1 MIVRFTLSNVFS
13 FGEECELSLIPYA
26 RLRHHKHHINY
37 DTPLPLLRYTAIY
50 GANGAGKSNLLKAL
64 RLLIDNVK
72 GNTYINVKDRY
83 GKLDLYRHRNLLLP
97 PDTLQEMAVEFVPKG
112 SAFSYYYCIKVQ
124 KNIVISEKLTTMSF
138 RKNGS
143 PSSRGDVIVF
153 SREKIEGGYVYR
165 IPKLENLPGWEDY
178 VNKFIPS
185 LISEDVLA
193 FGIVAKLN
201 NDRVGQILD
210 AYSWLTQK
218 VIVVTPNSYNF
229 AWPYHLWTDEL
240 FREFYNTMFPRFD
253 TGINEVCVQSV
264 LMDDNSVQK
273 LPQEIKDQ
281 LEYHDF
287 ISLTLPN
294 QKTPTTYVKDS
305 NGNIT
310 SLTVKSR
317 HASNVLE
324 KPAEFDFDQES
335 DGTIRLADIL
345 AMAYDVINTECV
357 YLIDEVDDRIHP
369 IAMIRLIQLL
379 TSYKDVKGQL
389 IFTTHNAHLL
399 DADLLRKDEIWFVEK
414 NREKTTLYSL
424 SDYCQ
429 EHNNIDITKGYLQ
442 GRYGGVP
449 IIQELRMD

>member
-64 RLLIDNVK
+64 RLLIDNVR
-72 GNTYINVKDRY
+72 GNTYINVKERS
-83 GKLDLYRHRNLLLP
+83 GTLDLYRHRNLLLP
-97 PDTLQEMAVEFVPKG
+97 PETPQEMAIEFVPDG
-112 SAFSYYYCIKVQ
+112 SDLAYYYSIRVQ
-124 KNIVISEKLTTMSF
+124 KNVVVSERLTTRSF

-143 PSSRGDVIVF
+143 PSSRGDVVVF
-153 SREKIEGGYVYR
+153 SREKTDNGYEYS
-165 IPKLENLPGWEDY
+165 IPKLEKLPGWEDY

-185 LISEDVLA
+185 LISESSLA
-193 FGIVAKLN
+193 FGVIAKLN
-201 NDRVGQILD
+201 NDGVRQILD
-210 AYSWLTQK
+210 AYTWLTQK
-218 VIVVTPNSYNF
+218 VMVITPNTYNL
-229 AWPYHLWTDEL
+229 AWPYHLWTNES

-253 TGINEVCVQSV
+253 TGINKVCVHSV

-273 LPQEIKDQ
+273 LPQEIKDH
-281 LEYHDF
+281 LDYHDF
-287 ISLTLPN
+287 ISSAPTS

-305 NGNIT
+305 DGGIS
-310 SLTVKSR
+310 SLMVKSS
-317 HASNVLE
+317 HASGVLSA
-324 KPAEFDFDQES
+324 PVEFDFDQES

-345 AMAYDVINTECV
+345 ALAYDVINSECV